1 MLNHLCLDRSQA
13 PFNEKYL
20 QAIINTMD
28 NALMQ
33 HHRTL
38 AVRVDLRLPEYR
50 DIGDSISCT
59 PNITRGL
66 LSRFIRSAQSK
77 IDAFQKRQAKQSKR
91 INPCKLRYLWV
102 KEIADASKPHFHVVL
117 FVNKDIFRGLG
128 DFLHTGDNL
137 GSFIQDAW
145 LSALGLEDYPEYRQ
159 LVHFPANPLYV
170 LDINAANFQQ
180 ACNALTFRI
189 SYFAKEHTKVYDAY
203 ERSIGYSQC

>member
-1 MLNHLCLDRSQA
+1 MLNHLCLDWSQA

-77 IDAFQKRQAKQSKR
+77 IDAFQNVRQSRVKGLIHAK
-91 INPCKLRYLWV
+91 
-102 KEIADASKPHFHVVL
+102 
-117 FVNKDIFRGLG
+117 FVIYGL
-128 DFLHTGDNL
+128 
-137 GSFIQDAW
+137 
-145 LSALGLEDYPEYRQ
+145 
-159 LVHFPANPLYV
+159 
-170 LDINAANFQQ
+170 
-180 ACNALTFRI
+180 
-189 SYFAKEHTKVYDAY
+189 KK
-203 ERSIGYSQC
+203 